1 MNAKT
6 KKMQGKDMRA
16 KFQLLLVS
24 AAVMATSAA
33 HANGVNELEQ
43 LRQEVHELRQLV
55 QQYTEQQRLTQ
66 YQVQAAQVTPVTTA
80 PSTEK
85 KPMALGLTVGGAELK
100 VYGNV
105 RADGSYQIEGGPSSS
120 PYNQI
125 ANVALEGDPS
135 YKDRLKTTLG
145 ATRLGL
151 DFAAPVKD
159 AKVAAKVEVDFLGT
173 NDALRIRHAY
183 LTYNDWLVGQT
194 WSNFAPP
201 DYIPETVDA
210 MTYAGG
216 SIKRTPQVRYSH
228 KFSPETNVVVALE
241 DPKDSSTNMRLPA
254 LTTRLNHQ
262 VSQNMQVGVRGM
274 LNEKRTDAD
283 TITAWGVG
291 VGTKLDLSENT
302 TLKADYYHVKG
313 DSSFVLSSNQGF
325 AQDANKNIVDE
336 NQFDSIIVGI
346 SQKFNA
352 KWRGTLGYGYMKAD
366 DNANYLQYA
375 TGNLNKELWQTWANL
390 FYSPVK
396 PVNVGLEYT
405 MGERKTF
412 ATPNQPS
419 RTGDDQRVNMVA
431 IYNF

>member
-1 MNAKT
+1 
-6 KKMQGKDMRA
+6 MRA
-16 KFQLLLVS
+16 KFQLLLLS
-24 AAVMATSAA
+24 AAIAGSSVA
-33 HANGVNELEQ
+33 HANGENEVEQ
-43 LRQEVHELRQLV
+43 LRQEVQELRQLV

-66 YQVQAAQVTPVTTA
+66 HQVQALQVIPKPAVA
-80 PSTEK
+80 VAEK
-85 KPMALGLTVGGAELK
+85 KPTSLGLTVGGAELK

-125 ANVALEGDPS
+125 ANVALEGEQG

-145 ATRLGL
+145 TTRLGL

-159 AKVAAKVEVDFLGT
+159 AKVVGKVEVDFLGA

-201 DYIPETVDA
+201 DYIPDTVDA
-210 MTYAGG
+210 LTYAGG
-216 SIKRTPQVRYSH
+216 SIKRTPQVRYTH

-262 VSQNMQVGVRGM
+262 VLDHMQVGLRGM
-274 LNEKRTDAD
+274 VNEKRTDAD
-283 TITAWGVG
+283 TTTAWGVG
-291 VGTKLDLSENT
+291 LGTKLDITPST

-325 AQDANKNIVDE
+325 AQDTNKNIVDE
-336 NQFDSIIVGI
+336 NEFDSIIVGI
-346 SQKFNA
+346 TQKFNEQ
-352 KWRGTLGYGYMKAD
+352 WRGTLGYGFMKAD
-366 DNANYLQYA
+366 DNDNYLQYA
-375 TGNLNKELWQTWANL
+375 SGNLNKELWQTWANV

-396 PVNVGLEYT
+396 PVSFGLEYT

-412 ATPNQPS
+412 ATPSQAS
-419 RTGDDQRVNMVA
+419 RTGDDQRVNMMA

>member
-1 MNAKT
+1 
-6 KKMQGKDMRA
+6 MRA
-16 KFQLLLVS
+16 KFQLLLLS
-24 AAVMATSAA
+24 AAVMGSTAV
-33 HANGVNELEQ
+33 HANGGSEVEQ
-43 LRQEVHELRQLV
+43 LRQEVQELRQLV
-55 QQYTEQQRLTQ
+55 QQYSEQQRLTQ
-66 YQVQAAQVTPVTTA
+66 YQVQAAQVSPVTTA
-80 PSTEK
+80 VPAEK
-85 KPMALGLTVGGAELK
+85 KSTGLGLTVGGAELK
-100 VYGNV
+100 VYGNI

-125 ANVALEGDPS
+125 ANVALEGEPG
-135 YKDRLKTTLG
+135 YKDRLRTTLS

-159 AKVAAKVEVDFLGT
+159 AKVAGKVEVDFLGS

-201 DYIPETVDA
+201 DYIPDTVDA
-210 MTYAGG
+210 LTYAGG

-228 KFSPETNVVVALE
+228 KFSPETNLVVALE
-241 DPKDSSTNMRLPA
+241 DPKDSSSNMRLPA

-262 VSQNMQVGVRGM
+262 VLDNMQVGLRGM

-283 TITAWGVG
+283 TTTAWGVG
-291 VGTKLDLSENT
+291 LGTKLDITPDT

-313 DSSFVLSSNQGF
+313 DSSFVSSSNQGF
-325 AQDANKNIVDE
+325 AQDSNKNIVDE

-346 SQKFNA
+346 TQKFNQQ
-352 KWRGTLGYGYMKAD
+352 WRGTLGYGYMKAD
-366 DNANYLQYA
+366 DNDSYLQYA

-390 FYSPVK
+390 FYSPIQ
-396 PVNVGLEYT
+396 PVSFGLEYT
-405 MGERKTF
+405 MGQRKTF
-412 ATPNQPS
+412 ATPTQAS
-419 RTGDDQRVNMVA
+419 RTGDDQRVNMMA